1 MKLSI
6 IIVNYNVKN
15 FLDQCLNSVFKG
27 ITKIEAE
34 VFVVDNISTD
44 GSVEMVQKKYPSVK
58 LIANE
63 KNVGFSIANNQA
75 IKIAKGEY
83 ILLLNPDTVV
93 EEDTFEKCIQFSDNQ
108 TELGGLGVKM
118 IDGNG
123 IFLPE
128 SKRGL
133 PTPSVSFYKIF
144 GLSSLFP
151 KSKKFAK
158 YHLGYLNEDETN
170 EIEIL
175 SGAYMW
181 MRKSVLDEIGYL
193 DEGFFMYGEDIDL
206 SYRIIQAGY
215 KNYYFPKTK
224 IIHYKGESTKKGS
237 INYVF
242 VFYNAMII
250 FSKKHFTKNA
260 KAFSFFINIA
270 IYLRAALALIVRFIN
285 YFKLPLIDTG
295 FILLILVLLNFL
307 KPYLGF
313 PNQIEINNEYGLLNV
328 LLVVMSFITGQAIL
342 KGYTQTVRINRTLWG
357 MVLGT
362 VLLVGVNAIF
372 PKEYSFSNKF
382 LISILSGII
391 FIIPS
396 TRFTLNYFNKL
407 KLRKNNNK
415 SIIVTGDKPFIE
427 KISNLVE
434 KQQTISEL
442 LKINPSNN
450 CSTEDEDFFI
460 GKKYQLKDIAQ
471 IYNTSEVIFSSNNMT
486 YKDIIEEMSQPKNKY
501 IDYKISLRNELLIGG
516 STVEKI

>member
-15 FLDQCLNSVFKG
+15 FLDQCLNSVFKA
-27 ITKIEAE
+27 ISNIDAE
-34 VFVVDNISTD
+34 VFVVDNISSD
-44 GSVEMVQKKYPSVK
+44 DSVEMVKTKYPQVK
-58 LIANE
+58 LIANQ

-75 IKIAKGEY
+75 IKLANGEY

-93 EEDTFEKCIQFSDNQ
+93 EEDTFEKCITFSDNHPK
-108 TELGGLGVKM
+108 LGGLGIKM

-133 PTPSVSFYKIF
+133 PSPSVSFYKIF

-158 YHLGYLNEDETN
+158 YHLGYLNEDEIN

-193 DEGFFMYGEDIDL
+193 DESFFMYGEDIDL
-206 SYRIIQAGY
+206 SYRIIKAGY
-215 KNYYFPKTK
+215 QNYYFPKAK

-270 IYLRAALALIVRFIN
+270 IYLRAALALVVRFIK
-285 YFKLPLIDTG
+285 YFRLPLIDIV
-295 FILLILVLLNFL
+295 FILLTLLILNFL

-313 PNQIEINNEYGLLNV
+313 PNQIEINNEYGILNV
-328 LLVVMSFITGQAIL
+328 LLVIISFVGGQAIA
-342 KGYTQTVRINRTLWG
+342 KGYSQTVSTNRMLWG
-357 MVLGT
+357 M
-362 VLLVGVNAIF
+362 LVGTMAMIGLNFIF
-372 PKEYSFSNKF
+372 PNEYSFSNKF
-382 LISILSGII
+382 LFSILG
-391 FIIPS
+391 FIILLIPS
-396 TRFTLNYFNKL
+396 SRFILNYFNKL
-407 KLRKNNNK
+407 KLRKSNKKTIIVAGSKSFVDKIHNHINLKQPSIELLNIKANNNYD
-415 SIIVTGDKPFIE
+415 TNDE
-427 KISNLVE
+427 
-434 KQQTISEL
+434 QT
-442 LKINPSNN
+442 
-450 CSTEDEDFFI
+450 FI
-460 GKKYQLKDIAQ
+460 GKKYQLNDFAQ
-471 IYNTSEVIFSSNNMT
+471 IYNASEVIFSSNEIS
-486 YKDIIEEMSQPKNKY
+486 YKDIIDEMSQTKNKY
-501 IDYKISLRNELLIGG
+501 IDYKISLKNELIIGG
-516 STVEKI
+516 STIEKI